1 MDVSRKNK
9 DNLKWLDDLRD
20 VVVKGYVEEVPPG
33 WRTNL
38 EWSVVWSMSESQ
50 TRKML
55 KAAVESGS
63 ANDRVFTIKR
73 GTRSYPVLH
82 WKKK

>member
-20 VVVKGYVEEVPPG
+20 VVAEGHVEEVPDG
-33 WRTNL
+33 WMTNL
-38 EWSVVWSMSESQ
+38 EWSAVWSMSESQ

-55 KAAVESGS
+55 KAAVKAGN
-63 ANDRVFTIKR
+63 ADDRVFTIKR
-73 GTRSYPVLH
+73 GPRTYPVLH

>member
-20 VVVKGYVEEVPPG
+20 VVVKGRIDEVPDG
-33 WRTNL
+33 WKTNL
-38 EWSVVWSMSESQ
+38 EWSVEWAMSESQ

-55 KAAVESGS
+55 KAAVISGS
-63 ANDRVFTIKR
+63 ANDRVFKVKR
-73 GTRSYPVLH
+73 GVRIYPVLH